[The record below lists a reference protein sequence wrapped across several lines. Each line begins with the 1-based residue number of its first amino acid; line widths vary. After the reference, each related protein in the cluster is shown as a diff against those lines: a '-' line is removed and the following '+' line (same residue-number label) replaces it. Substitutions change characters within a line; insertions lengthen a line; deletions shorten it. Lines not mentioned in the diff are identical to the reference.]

1 MPYFES
7 RLKVNIKD
15 FDEIEKKLEFCK
27 KLGIRNLILEPVNTF
42 KQISFELREK
52 IIHQTKLNIYFRY
65 NLTPNSVN
73 DFKNAIKNYNNFPYI
88 LSVESKDKEIQI
100 NAARD
105 SRVDIVSFSDENILK
120 TLSQG
125 VISLTKQNN
134 SFIEF
139 SLAPIM
145 VRNKALQSKNFR
157 FLYKFIQLAYKSKAN
172 IIISGNFD
180 ELFDLR
186 HPRSLLSIC
195 HSLLDIPLNSAKK
208 IIMDNP
214 KLLIE
219 KIQNRKNNN
228 SIESG
233 IRLIKGGELN

>member
-1 MPYFES
+1 MIRNLKVFDKFLNGFQRFFIFLPYFES

-42 KQISFELREK
+42 KQISYELREK

-105 SRVDIVSFSDENILK
+105 SRVDIVSFSDEIILK

-157 FLYKFIQLAYKSKAN
+157 FLYKF
-172 IIISGNFD
+172 
-180 ELFDLR
+180 
-186 HPRSLLSIC
+186 
-195 HSLLDIPLNSAKK
+195 DIK
-208 IIMDNP
+208 I
-214 KLLIE
+214 
-219 KIQNRKNNN
+219 
-228 SIESG
+228 
-233 IRLIKGGELN
+233 

>member
-1 MPYFES
+1 LPYFES

-15 FDEIEKKLEFCK
+15 FDDIDKKLEFCK
-27 KLGIRNLILEPVNTF
+27 KLGINNLILEPINTF
-42 KQISFELREK
+42 KQISFKLREK
-52 IIHQTKLNIYFRY
+52 IIHQTKTNIYFRY
-65 NLTPNSVN
+65 NLTPNSIN
-73 DFKNAIKNYNNFPYI
+73 EFKNAIKNYNNFPYI
-88 LSVESKDKEIQI
+88 LSVESKEKEIQI

-120 TLSQG
+120 TLSPG
-125 VISLTKQNN
+125 IISLTKQNK

-157 FLYKFIQLAYKSKAN
+157 FLYKFIQLAYKLKAN

-180 ELFDLR
+180 DLFDLR
-186 HPRSLLSIC
+186 HPLSLLSIC
-195 HSLLDIPLNSAKK
+195 HSLLDIPLNNAKK
-208 IIMDNP
+208 IFMDNP
-214 KLLIE
+214 KLLL
-219 KIQNRKNNN
+219 KKVQNRKNNT

-233 IRLIKGGELN
+233 VRIINGGDLN

>member
-7 RLKVNIKD
+7 RLKVNIND
-15 FDEIEKKLEFCK
+15 FDDIEKKLEFCM
-27 KLGIRNLILEPVNTF
+27 KLGIRNLILEPLNTF
-42 KQISFELREK
+42 IPISSNLREK
-52 IIHQTKLNIYFRY
+52 IIHQKKLNIYFRY
-65 NLTPNSVN
+65 NLTPNSIN
-73 DFKNAIKNYNNFPYI
+73 EFKNAIKNYNNFPYI
-88 LSVESKDKEIQI
+88 LSVESKEKEIQI

-120 TLSQG
+120 TLSSG

-139 SLAPIM
+139 SLATIM

-157 FLYKFIQLAYKSKAN
+157 YLYKFIQLAYKLKAN

-180 ELFDLR
+180 DLFDLR
-186 HPRSLLSIC
+186 HPRSLISIC
-195 HSLLDIPLNSAKK
+195 HSLLDIPLNSAKR
-208 IIMDNP
+208 IFMDNP
-214 KLLIE
+214 KLLLE
-219 KIQNRKNNN
+219 KAQNRKNNN

-233 IRLIKGGELN
+233 VRIIKGGDLN